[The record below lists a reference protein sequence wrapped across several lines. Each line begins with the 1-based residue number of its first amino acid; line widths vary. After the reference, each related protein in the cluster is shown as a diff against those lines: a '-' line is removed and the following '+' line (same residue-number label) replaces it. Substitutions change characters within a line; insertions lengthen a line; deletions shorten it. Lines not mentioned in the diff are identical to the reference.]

1 VEQNPDDAEAISLM
15 ASNYES
21 QGNLVEAM
29 KRYEQLGEF
38 DSSNRASKSGLER
51 VNKKIFASGMN
62 KSSQPN
68 FSPDEE
74 FGDADENISIDESKN
89 SVQDNAGFSAEKI
102 HDDEEVHGIR
112 EEEISS
118 VEISEEKKQDDR
130 SESNALYSGFKELQG
145 EGVPVDSVLE
155 EGRLDEETADQEKIS
170 HSLDELAPEADFD
183 EAPEG
188 FSEED
193 ESAEEFFA
201 QPVVVKKVVEEKP
214 RAKFE
219 TENLGDDED
228 LTEEIRE
235 VKTTEKAEFVPEEE
249 AEEIQEEFSEE
260 NSDEENS
267 AEEFS
272 DENLDGEDSAEEFSD
287 ENSDGEDSAEEI
299 SDENLDDENSAEEI
313 SDENLDDENSAEE
326 ISDENLDDKNS
337 AEEIGDENLDGED
350 SAEEFSDENLDGE
363 DSAEEIGDENPDE
376 ENSAEEFSDENPD
389 EEDSAEEFSDENLDG
404 ENSAEELS
412 DENLDGE
419 NSADEIP
426 TVEDVLEKSE
436 AAECSANADET
447 DESVPADDEKFPADD
462 EFFMEEGAEKS
473 EGNSAA
479 KLFEKLKSLSD
490 FLPDEKKSDFMESR
504 NRLRLEY
511 VISRLHGKRGLLKT
525 AESMRKGET
534 VGNESES
541 GFFLL
546 LKVLNIMDVL
556 SSGLQDENLASAA
569 AKEIEKLKS
578 KLV

>member
-1 VEQNPDDAEAISLM
+1 
-15 ASNYES
+15 
-21 QGNLVEAM
+21 VEAM

-118 VEISEEKKQDDR
+118 VEISEEKKRDDR

-249 AEEIQEEFSEE
+249 AEEIHEEISDENLDEE
-260 NSDEENS
+260 IGDENLDEENS
-267 AEEFS
+267 AEELS
-272 DENLDGEDSAEEFSD
+272 DENLDE
-287 ENSDGEDSAEEI
+287 ENSADEI
-299 SDENLDDENSAEEI
+299 SDENLDDEDSAEEIGDENLDGEDSAEEI

-350 SAEEFSDENLDGE
+350 SAEEIGDENLDG
-363 DSAEEIGDENPDE
+363 
-376 ENSAEEFSDENPD
+376 
-389 EEDSAEEFSDENLDG
+389 EDSAEEFSDENLDG
-404 ENSAEELS
+404 EDSAEEFS

-436 AAECSANADET
+436 
-447 DESVPADDEKFPADD
+447 
-462 EFFMEEGAEKS
+462 
-473 EGNSAA
+473 GNSAA
-479 KLFEKLKSLSD
+479 KLFEKLKSLSS

-511 VISRLHGKRGLLKT
+511 IISRLHGKRGLLKT
-525 AESMRKGET
+525 AESMRKGEM

>member
-1 VEQNPDDAEAISLM
+1 
-15 ASNYES
+15 
-21 QGNLVEAM
+21 
-29 KRYEQLGEF
+29 
-38 DSSNRASKSGLER
+38 
-51 VNKKIFASGMN
+51 
-62 KSSQPN
+62 
-68 FSPDEE
+68 
-74 FGDADENISIDESKN
+74 
-89 SVQDNAGFSAEKI
+89 
-102 HDDEEVHGIR
+102 
-112 EEEISS
+112 
-118 VEISEEKKQDDR
+118 
-130 SESNALYSGFKELQG
+130 LQG

-249 AEEIQEEFSEE
+249 AEEIHEEISDENLDEE
-260 NSDEENS
+260 IGDENLDEENS
-267 AEEFS
+267 AEELS
-272 DENLDGEDSAEEFSD
+272 DENLDE
-287 ENSDGEDSAEEI
+287 ENSADEI
-299 SDENLDDENSAEEI
+299 SDENLDDEDSAEEIGDENLDGEDSAEEI

-363 DSAEEIGDENPDE
+363 DSAEE
-376 ENSAEEFSDENPD
+376 F
-389 EEDSAEEFSDENLDG
+389 
-404 ENSAEELS
+404 S

-436 AAECSANADET
+436 
-447 DESVPADDEKFPADD
+447 
-462 EFFMEEGAEKS
+462 
-473 EGNSAA
+473 GNSAA
-479 KLFEKLKSLSD
+479 KLFEKLKSLSS

-511 VISRLHGKRGLLKT
+511 IISRLHGKRGLLKT
-525 AESMRKGET
+525 AESMRKGEM